1 MIEIYHP
8 ITGRIE
14 KKIMDVEGEEI
25 LYKIF
30 YGVKTPVELAEQIQ
44 ATSGWR
50 NWLDGEMDQETFT
63 KFLAHY
69 IERAEE
75 QIREVFREAGVK
87 LEDVEEEM
95 LNMREN
101 RNREGG

>member
-14 KKIMDVEGEEI
+14 KEIMSKEDEVI
-25 LYKIF
+25 YKIF
-30 YGVKTPVELAEQIQ
+30 YSVKTPEQLAEQIQ
-44 ATSGWR
+44 ATAGWR
-50 NWLDGEMDQETFT
+50 NWLDGEMDQERFT

-87 LEDVEEEM
+87 LEDVEAEM

-101 RNREGG
+101 RDREGG